1 LSAAHSIRRL
11 TMPYLLCVMP
21 EPCRHQPTTS
31 AGPANHRTVDQT
43 SRTLWYETLLA
54 PSRTVD
60 G

>member
-1 LSAAHSIRRL
+1 
-11 TMPYLLCVMP
+11 MP